1 MLRPLHAQFS
11 KLSLTICPFHTT
23 ITYYITTPG
32 LPPVMAAKPHA
43 GKKVAGS
50 IRPWVVKTIN
60 MLHPSHPSEKALP
73 SADAPVWPSR
83 SSLAALEGYL
93 SGEKKNE
100 VPAYLQY
107 TSDIF
112 LWIPS
117 TNSKFIYIF
126 LPLFEASK

>member
-1 MLRPLHAQFS
+1 
-11 KLSLTICPFHTT
+11 
-23 ITYYITTPG
+23 
-32 LPPVMAAKPHA
+32 MAAKPHA

-126 LPLFEASK
+126 FIKQKFELLFFMYSHTFRIVWYIKSFC